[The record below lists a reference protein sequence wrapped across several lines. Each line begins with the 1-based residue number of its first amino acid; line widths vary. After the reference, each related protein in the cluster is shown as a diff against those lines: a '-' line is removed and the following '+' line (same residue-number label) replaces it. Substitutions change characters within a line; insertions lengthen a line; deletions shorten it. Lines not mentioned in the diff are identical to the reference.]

1 MFKTINKVAK
11 ATSSFVEACAKMLL
25 KHEGMRTFPYKCS
38 ENFLTC
44 GVGRNLEAN
53 GISEDEAMYLLD
65 NDIKRVIE
73 SLDKHWHVWR
83 SFPEL
88 AQMVCVDCTFQMGIT
103 GWMAFRHTRAL
114 MEMECWIEASEEI
127 LRSKYATQT
136 PNRAAYNSRQL
147 ALCQN
152 AKKNIR
158 STSG

>member
-1 MFKTINKVAK
+1 MDKIK
-11 ATSSFVEACAKMLL
+11 EMLV
-25 KHEGMRTFPYKCS
+25 KHEGLVCHVYDDSLGYK
-38 ENFLTC
+38 TI
-44 GVGRNLEAN
+44 GVGRCLDKN

-114 MEMECWIEASEEI
+114 MEMECWLEASEEL

-152 AKKNIR
+152 AKKDIR
-158 STSG
+158 PTSG

>member
-1 MFKTINKVAK
+1 MDKIK
-11 ATSSFVEACAKMLL
+11 EMLV
-25 KHEGMRTFPYKCS
+25 KHEGLVCHVYDDSLGYK
-38 ENFLTC
+38 TI
-44 GVGRNLEAN
+44 GVGRCLDKN

-127 LRSKYATQT
+127 LRSKYANQT

>member
-1 MFKTINKVAK
+1 MDKIK
-11 ATSSFVEACAKMLL
+11 EMLV
-25 KHEGMRTFPYKCS
+25 KHEGLVCHVYDDSLGYK
-38 ENFLTC
+38 TI
-44 GVGRNLEAN
+44 GVGRCLDKN

-65 NDIKRVIE
+65 NDIKRVID

-114 MEMECWIEASEEI
+114 MEMECWLEASEEI

-152 AKKNIR
+152 AKKDIR
-158 STSG
+158 PTSG

>member
-1 MFKTINKVAK
+1 MDKIK
-11 ATSSFVEACAKMLL
+11 EMLV
-25 KHEGMRTFPYKCS
+25 KHEGLSCNLYKCTA
-38 ENFLTC
+38 NPPRNTI
-44 GVGRNLEAN
+44 GVGRNLDDN

-83 SFPEL
+83 SFPEK
-88 AQMVCVDCTFQMGIT
+88 AQLVCIDCTFQMGIT

-114 MEMECWIEASEEI
+114 MEMECWLEASEEI

-152 AKKNIR
+152 AKKDIR
-158 STSG
+158 PTSG

>member
-1 MFKTINKVAK
+1 
-11 ATSSFVEACAKMLL
+11 
-25 KHEGMRTFPYKCS
+25 
-38 ENFLTC
+38 
-44 GVGRNLEAN
+44 
-53 GISEDEAMYLLD
+53 
-65 NDIKRVIE
+65 
-73 SLDKHWHVWR
+73 
-83 SFPEL
+83 
-88 AQMVCVDCTFQMGIT
+88 MGIT

-127 LRSKYATQT
+127 LRSKYANQT